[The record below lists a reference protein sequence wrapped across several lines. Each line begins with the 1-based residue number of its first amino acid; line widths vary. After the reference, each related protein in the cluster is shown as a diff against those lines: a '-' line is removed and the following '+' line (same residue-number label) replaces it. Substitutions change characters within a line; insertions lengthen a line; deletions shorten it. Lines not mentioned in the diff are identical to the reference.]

1 MLNEQGHCLQGEET
15 LGIVCTGVSGE
26 ELFSVCLFFPV
37 SSFPYCSALYDDV
50 VVHRVYS
57 ELALG
62 WTSKP
67 LWTLSCS
74 LGFIRTGLVAVSCKC
89 IVVSFPAFIEKQ
101 QLFSFSTTSTPFQ
114 PGISA

>member
-1 MLNEQGHCLQGEET
+1 MSR
-15 LGIVCTGVSGE
+15 GIACKERRPLELFCTGVSGE
-26 ELFSVCLFFPV
+26 ELFSVCLFFPF
-37 SSFPYCSALYDDV
+37 SSFPYCSALYDNV

-89 IVVSFPAFIEKQ
+89 IVVSFPADVEK
-101 QLFSFSTTSTPFQ
+101 
-114 PGISA
+114 